1 MKSVGIVGIE
11 NSHATEIVRFLNA
24 DATGVPVRITALVAG
39 EPERTRELAALGGIE
54 RVVDEAGALLGTV
67 DALIVTARD
76 GADHRDLA
84 VPFLEAGV
92 PVWVDKPLAATVADA
107 DAILAAAQRGR
118 VPVTSSSTLRWL
130 AGTVELVAEAARIGD
145 VQAVTVTGPAD
156 PDSPYSGIFF
166 YGIHLAD
173 LAQVLWPG
181 AAESVD
187 VEFLPAG
194 VVARYRVDGVPV
206 TLEFVRPDGDRQ
218 VPFRATVVGRH
229 GIASREIAI
238 GPGYVQPGVRAFARM
253 LETGEPPVPASEMR
267 APIAVLEKV
276 AAALASR

>member
-11 NSHATEIVRFLNA
+11 NSHATEIVRFLN
-24 DATGVPVRITALVAG
+24 TGVADVPLRITTVVAG
-39 EPERTRELAALGGIE
+39 EPERTRELVELGGID
-54 RVVDEAGALLGTV
+54 RVVDEVAALRDAV

-76 GADHRDLA
+76 GADHRAVA

-92 PVWVDKPLAATVADA
+92 PVWVDKPLAADVADA
-107 DAILAAAQRGR
+107 DTILAAAQRGGA
-118 VPVTSSSTLRWL
+118 PVTSSSTLRWL
-130 AGTVELVAEAARIGD
+130 HDTAELAAEAGRIGE
-145 VQAVTVTGPAD
+145 VQSVTVTGPAD
-156 PDSPYSGIFF
+156 PDSPHSGIFF
-166 YGIHLAD
+166 YGIHVAD
-173 LAQVLWPG
+173 LAQCLWPG

-218 VPFRATVVGRH
+218 VPFRAAVVGRH

-253 LETGEPPVPASEMR
+253 LETGEFPVPAAEMR
-267 APIAVLEKV
+267 ASIAVLDQV
-276 AAALASR
+276 AEALGPR